1 MERPPLSSPLNS
13 LNRQTLGAD
22 AEQAARIYL
31 EQQGCQLVCSNYR
44 SYRGEIDL
52 IMVQGQCLLFVEVRL
67 RRHTAFGGAFGSVT
81 TAKQQKIIAS
91 ARAFLHHHPQ
101 FHGYDCRFDV
111 VALQH
116 DYGRWQIEWLPAA
129 FTT

>member
-1 MERPPLSSPLNS
+1 MERPASSSPRNTP
-13 LNRQTLGAD
+13 NRQTLGAD
-22 AEQAARIYL
+22 AELAARAYL
-31 EQQGCQLVCSNYR
+31 EQHGCLLVCSNYR

-52 IMVQGQCLLFVEVRL
+52 VMRQDNRLLFVEVRL
-67 RRHTAFGGAFGSVT
+67 RRHTSYGGAFASVT

-91 ARAFLHHHPQ
+91 AKAFLHHHPQ
-101 FHGYDCRFDV
+101 FHGHDCRFDV

>member
-1 MERPPLSSPLNS
+1 MERQPLSSPRNPPD
-13 LNRQTLGAD
+13 RQKLGAD
-22 AEQAARIYL
+22 AEQAARAYL

-52 IMVQGQCLLFVEVRL
+52 VMLQDNHLLFVEVRL
-67 RRHTAFGGAFGSVT
+67 RRHTVFGGAFGSVT
-81 TAKQQKIIAS
+81 RSKQQKIIAS

-101 FHGYDCRFDV
+101 FQGYDCRFDV

-116 DYGRWQIEWLPAA
+116 DYGRWQLEWLPAA

>member
-1 MERPPLSSPLNS
+1 MERPPLSSPRNPP
-13 LNRQTLGAD
+13 NRQQIGA
-22 AEQAARIYL
+22 EGELAARRHL
-31 EQQGCQLVCSNYR
+31 EQRGCQLVCSNYR

-52 IMVQGQCLLFVEVRL
+52 VMLQEQCLLFIEVRL
-67 RRHTAFGGAFGSVT
+67 RRHTAFGGAFGSIT
-81 TAKQQKIIAS
+81 FAKQQKIIAS

-101 FHGYDCRFDV
+101 FQGRDCRFDV

-116 DYGRWQIEWLPAA
+116 DHGLWQIEWLPAA